1 MATTFCVVKTHLSK
15 YQVQNFTRSLSY
27 FYINRYVTK
36 STEFALSEISPYEV
50 CHGLRKDVFVVYYST
65 PTDRMSGRGV
75 VMMSIDNLPAQLPR
89 EATDHFG
96 SRLFPYIYD
105 SVRLPSCVH

>member
-1 MATTFCVVKTHLSK
+1 MCPQKAQNLHWVKYPRMKYAMALERMCLLF
-15 YQVQNFTRSLSY
+15 
-27 FYINRYVTK
+27 
-36 STEFALSEISPYEV
+36 
-50 CHGLRKDVFVVYYST
+50 YYST

-96 SRLFPYIYD
+96 SRLFPYIYN